1 MSSRFLAVIGEEK
14 TNLTNR
20 ETREGAREM
29 DRSRW
34 EGVNTSI
41 WEGSEIEVASADPEA
56 LRRQ

>member
-14 TNLTNR
+14 TNLTSR
-20 ETREGAREM
+20 ETREGVREM

-41 WEGSEIEVASADPEA
+41 WEGSEIEIASTDREA
-56 LRRQ
+56 PRRQ